1 MSEVMKADFERKI
14 SSLESKLKVAYME
27 IKKEQQLKEINNQSL
42 TYLQKH
48 HEDLLK
54 EHTHAKDE
62 VFNHEKTIKALR
74 QRELHSI
81 SKEQSEQIQQKN
93 ITLMTELRE
102 TKSAMLSYKN
112 LHSVVVEQVKSLKLL
127 VERRKDENESLQQT
141 VREMASESVDKTNID
156 KHRYIVMLSRW

>member
-1 MSEVMKADFERKI
+1 MEWAELSAEYKNCTSKTSAQLWEEERQLQKDQMEMDDEDMQSFGLSYAQKSGYGAGNMSEIMKADFERKI

-81 SKEQSEQIQQKN
+81 SKELSE
-93 ITLMTELRE
+93 
-102 TKSAMLSYKN
+102 
-112 LHSVVVEQVKSLKLL
+112 
-127 VERRKDENESLQQT
+127 
-141 VREMASESVDKTNID
+141 
-156 KHRYIVMLSRW
+156 